1 MPGLTRRRFLQ
12 CLLGAACAPLV
23 LRYPASA
30 DETVYLHSVTTEI
43 WSNALYAESNR
54 HPLFRDGVVGQWS
67 DTIWMTYPSDVSEVP
82 TQARKVRQCG
92 PRQRR
97 RFPIAA

>member
-1 MPGLTRRRFLQ
+1 MPGLTRRGFLQ

-30 DETVYLHSVTTEI
+30 DDTVYLHSVTTEI
-43 WSNALYAESNR
+43 WSDALYTESNR
-54 HPLFRDGVVGQWS
+54 HLLFRDGVVGRRS
-67 DTIWMTYPSDVSEVP
+67 NMIVLAYPAGGGVSAQVP
-82 TQARKVRQCG
+82 AIARRYG